1 MSTLNRLPDGTQSP
15 RFKCVAESH
24 WDREVKTV
32 VLQEWWYDY
41 KRVESIHSSAKS
53 YFYEAFRKCPS
64 TIVSITKEPVLVKSV
79 PPYLKDLTKV
89 HAIRALELVVED
101 IEGCLGGFWELD
113 KPSMTAT
120 LDNVVKALNFLL
132 KESK

>member
-1 MSTLNRLPDGTQSP
+1 
-15 RFKCVAESH
+15 VAEAY
-24 WDREVKTV
+24 WDGEVKTA

-41 KRVESIHSSAKS
+41 KRVESIEDTAKS
-53 YFYEAFRKCPS
+53 YFYEAFRKSPS
-64 TIVSITKEPVLVKSV
+64 KIVSITKEPILVKSV
-79 PPYLKDLTKV
+79 PEDLTKD

-101 IEGCLGGFWELD
+101 IDGCLSGFWELD
-113 KPSMTAT
+113 NHSMTAT